1 MRYGTE
7 SRLSMTS
14 EEFEARAALIAAMQ
28 PKTFEERYAE
38 LLLAAS
44 AEENKR
50 ARARWGMIPT
60 KTQMKAWNM
69 GDPTQRV
76 NKTGRRLGSKY
87 T

>member
-1 MRYGTE
+1 
-7 SRLSMTS
+7 MTQ
-14 EEFEARAALIAAMQ
+14 EELDARAALIAAMQ

-38 LLLAAS
+38 MLKAA
-44 AEENKR
+44 AIVENER
-50 ARARWGMIPT
+50 AKAKWGMIPT

>member
-50 ARARWGMIPT
+50 AR
-60 KTQMKAWNM
+60 
-69 GDPTQRV
+69 
-76 NKTGRRLGSKY
+76 LGGV
-87 T
+87 